1 MPSLP
6 KPTSP
11 GTSNGQVGNQ
21 DSTGRW
27 TWKQK
32 SDGSD
37 GSWVW
42 QSVSTSGGPQDP
54 IGPQGDGSTPAPAQ
68 STQPGAD
75 PGTSLDTSYA
85 DAQRTQMGQLVSQLQ
100 QQAATGNGA
109 WAQSFQNATQQAQGN
124 ASALGQSQNLQSQT
138 GGADA
143 RRNTLNSQAGI
154 QQGSVAQG
162 QQLRTQSENDAESE
176 LGQIEPAMG
185 AGDINQADLIAAINQ
200 NNLLTNLAAADQ
212 SNQTSQNFSNALS
225 SAAPFSRGGEVPGRA
240 KVFGDDERNDTV
252 PAMLSPEE
260 TVVPRSLSK
269 NPIAAALFAAA
280 TAMKMKPTKA
290 QLFARAVMAHHGVK
304 KLADGGGT
312 GTGDPFGVTPNY
324 LQTGNSSTPAPLS
337 TGAKVGYGILDF
349 ALPGVGQI
357 VQHAAINGAVQA
369 AAATPTVD
377 NGGLLDTSQYNQT
390 RGQMDQLA
398 GQYGSRAGGANSTA
412 DAVQTQNNNAAM
424 MSALQAASARR
435 LVASNVLQGAAA
447 QGGKNALS
455 AGQQRL
461 SDQTQGQQSLGNLEV
476 QRRAQEMA
484 LAKAEQG
491 QAFTNTMIN
500 RGINL
505 TNQQYLKDNLAG
517 AGSAITAATNAGIG
531 GNSSVGTEGNP
542 VSGGTDPNGVGAT
555 AQAVGVNPETDS
567 GDSGGGD
574 GGMAHGGVISALSA
588 MGRGGPVSAREKFLG
603 AMRRAKGGSV
613 AVVLPPPQQPHE
625 LMLVLGGK
633 GPKKM
638 ADGGEADPLE
648 GLRAIFANPTGAAK
662 KQLAANKQRQAED
675 DAADAAPGGTDWAP
689 YPGDSTDHAMGQLA
703 AIFANP
709 RGAAQSQMQARAADP
724 ESEWAAYPGVAAM
737 SAGGRTAITG
747 GGGRAYAGGGPVS
760 ARERFIAATKPLSAR
775 ERFLSAVR
783 AQKLAGGG
791 DVMVEQ
797 PPALPP
803 ARELRAVKPAHVD
816 VDHRAMAQLE
826 LNRARSEDYAKSGR
840 RPSDE
845 DDELDTFAVQ
855 RARGGTVPGY
865 ADGGDVDPSQLVSVD
880 PAVAENAALLAKEN
894 AFRRLGEAEAVGDQT
909 ADAQKAAALA
919 ALRGQ
924 QPVLQLPGGQAPQG
938 PLETAAAVASDPIG
952 TLGRGITKA
961 ITVPGDAS
969 TLKPGV
975 VDAAQDAAH
984 AVLPRYVAP
993 AAATVDAAAA
1003 DIAARKAREEA
1014 GVQPGFGGAATPKA
1028 AAAPAAPAPVRTS
1041 GMPAPADKPVDTTAF
1056 ADEQAA
1062 IRQQG
1067 DVEAQKAA
1075 QTAKAQAAYGD
1086 TLQAHALEQKAM
1098 QDRARQQGQEMI
1110 AAQRRLAEQVNSIST
1125 TVDPDRF
1132 WASQSTPQKI
1142 MGIVGLALG
1151 AVGSR
1156 DGTNKAAD
1164 LLNRAIERD
1173 IDAQKV
1179 ETDAR
1184 LRKGQA
1190 SLAASNQIY
1199 AMNRQLFGDD
1209 MAAMDATKAT
1219 AWDVVKNQVDRI
1231 GSQYAG
1237 PEAQAQKAALAAHA
1251 GQMADQYRL
1260 SAADKASEAKLRQAQ
1275 SANLYAEAEKN
1286 RAAAAAKGTSD
1297 VGADIAASDASI
1309 DDLAKEIQQHPY
1321 RDNIP
1326 GALPGSRAGDF
1337 DEKARAT
1344 IETIGKRTGMSSRQ
1358 IEKVKDMTDALKD
1371 PKLSDAHRAER
1382 VQVIKDFVRRTVGKK
1397 AQPEP
1402 AGDAT

>member
-1 MPSLP
+1 MADPNDPYANDPYVNPPPNYWNGIPTGQNYLDQQTGLEGRQVDPSL
-6 KPTSP
+6 TP
-11 GTSNGQVGNQ
+11 GFG
-21 DSTGRW
+21 
-27 TWKQK
+27 
-32 SDGSD
+32 
-37 GSWVW
+37 
-42 QSVSTSGGPQDP
+42 
-54 IGPQGDGSTPAPAQ
+54 
-68 STQPGAD
+68 
-75 PGTSLDTSYA
+75 LDTTDA

-143 RRNTLNSQAGI
+143 RRNVLNSQAGI

-162 QQLRTQSENDAESE
+162 QQLQTQAKNNAMTTEGDLLNAQGQEDIAQAQSQQGAAQSGRETNTA
-176 LGQIEPAMG
+176 LGQ
-185 AGDINQADLIAAINQ
+185 QAATTRS
-200 NNLLTNLAAADQ
+200 NLLNSVA
-212 SNQTSQNFSNALS
+212 SI
-225 SAAPFSRGGEVPGRA
+225 FSRGGEVPGRA

-269 NPIAAALFAAA
+269 NPIAAAMFAAA
-280 TAMKMKPTKA
+280 IAMKMKPTKA
-290 QLFARAVMAHHGVK
+290 QLFARAIMAHHGVK
-304 KLADGGGT
+304 KLADGGGAWQP
-312 GTGDPFGVTPNY
+312 GDAD
-324 LQTGNSSTPAPLS
+324 STANDMGGAASGANPQAPS
-337 TGAKVGYGILDF
+337 
-349 ALPGVGQI
+349 
-357 VQHAAINGAVQA
+357 VQ
-369 AAATPTVD
+369 
-377 NGGLLDTSQYNQT
+377 NGGLLDTTNYDQT
-390 RGQMDQLA
+390 RSQMNAMTPQLQA
-398 GQYGSRAGGANSTA
+398 NASGANSTA
-412 DAVQTQNNNAAM
+412 DAQQTQNNNAAM

-435 LVASNVLQGAAA
+435 PVASSVLQGAAT
-447 QGGKNALS
+447 QGGKNALV

-461 SDQTQGQQSLGNLEV
+461 ADQSRGQQTLAQTDA
-476 QRRAQEMA
+476 QRRAQELQ
-484 LAKAEQG
+484 LAQAQQGAELN
-491 QAFTNTMIN
+491 NTMMN
-500 RGINL
+500 LNVSQANQAALRG
-505 TNQQYLKDNLAG
+505 YLSAAG
-517 AGSAITAATNAGIG
+517 AGVTALSSATKGDFGSG
-531 GNSSVGTEGNP
+531 GNDPGLTPGGQTDLTGNVGGPQTLGNAKDDTENETAP
-542 VSGGTDPNGVGAT
+542 GGTDW
-555 AQAVGVNPETDS
+555 
-567 GDSGGGD
+567 DSGGY
-574 GGMAHGGVISALSA
+574 A
-588 MGRGGPVSAREKFLG
+588 RGGSVSAREKFLG

-724 ESEWAAYPGVAAM
+724 EGEWAAYPGVAAM

-760 ARERFIAATKPLSAR
+760 ARERFIAATKPLGAL

-783 AQKLAGGG
+783 AQKMADGG

-803 ARELRAVKPAHVD
+803 ARELRALKPAHVD

-826 LNRARSEDYAKSGR
+826 LNRARSDDYAKSGR
-840 RPSDE
+840 RPSSE

-855 RARGGTVPGY
+855 RARGGTIPGY
-865 ADGGDVDPSQLVSVD
+865 ADGGDVAPADQVATPPPSDIAGTMAGIGNVLMHPVD
-880 PAVAENAALLAKEN
+880 SATNYLNQKVQGAIDSIPLATPEQFAAAQAALKQKE
-894 AFRRLGEAEAVGDQT
+894 
-909 ADAQKAAALA
+909 
-919 ALRGQ
+919 Q
-924 QPVLQLPGGQAPQG
+924 QVLQLPGGQAPQG

-1014 GVQPGFGGAATPKA
+1014 GVQPGFGGAAAPKA

-1041 GMPAPADKPVDTTAF
+1041 GMPAPSDKPVDTTAF

-1075 QTAKAQAAYGD
+1075 QTAKVQLAYGD

-1132 WASQSTPQKI
+1132 WASRSTPQKI
-1142 MGIVGLALG
+1142 GSIIGVALG
-1151 AVGSR
+1151 ALGSR
-1156 DGTNKAAD
+1156 DGNNKAVD
-1164 LLNRAIERD
+1164 VLNRAIERD

-1260 SAADKASEAKLRQAQ
+1260 SAGDKASEAKLRQAQ

-1337 DEKARAT
+1337 DVKARAT
-1344 IETIGKRTGMSSRQ
+1344 IETIGKRTGMSPKQ

>member
-1 MPSLP
+1 MANQFSDPGQEP
-6 KPTSP
+6 KGSTFTTGPD
-11 GTSNGQVGNQ
+11 GTVYFANGDVFTGDQWSQYYNSTTPEQRQSNGFTASLDPSNPQSAQQQQAQEASGS
-21 DSTGRW
+21 STATGF
-27 TWKQK
+27 TSA
-32 SDGSD
+32 SD
-37 GSWVW
+37 
-42 QSVSTSGGPQDP
+42 PNA
-54 IGPQGDGSTPAPAQ
+54 IANNA
-68 STQPGAD
+68 PGAQ
-75 PGTSLDTSYA
+75 LDTTDA

-100 QQAATGNGA
+100 QQAATGNGG
-109 WAQSFQNATQQAQGN
+109 WAQSFQNAVQQAQGN
-124 ASALGQSQNLQSQT
+124 ASALGQSQNLQAQT

-143 RRNTLNSQAGI
+143 RRNVLNSQAGI

-162 QQLRTQSENDAESE
+162 QQLQTQSENNAQDE
-176 LGQIEPAMG
+176 LGQLLSTQGE
-185 AGDINQADLIAAINQ
+185 GDIAQDQATAAVLQAQREANASLNEQGNKNVQSDISAGGQGVATIAA
-200 NNLLTNLAAADQ
+200 AA
-212 SNQTSQNFSNALS
+212 
-225 SAAPFSRGGEVPGRA
+225 SRGGRVPGRPR
-240 KVFGDDERNDTV
+240 VFGDDERNDTV

-269 NPIAAALFAAA
+269 NPTTAAAFAAA
-280 TAMKMKPTKA
+280 IAMKMKPDKA
-290 QLFARAVMAHHGVK
+290 KVFARAVMAHRGVK
-304 KLADGGGT
+304 KLADGGYT
-312 GTGDPFGVTPNY
+312 GWQPGDTDPTYSLSVAPF
-324 LQTGNSSTPAPLS
+324 STPSESASL
-337 TGAKVGYGILDF
+337 
-349 ALPGVGQI
+349 Q
-357 VQHAAINGAVQA
+357 NGAV
-369 AAATPTVD
+369 
-377 NGGLLDTSQYNQT
+377 LDTSNYQQT

-398 GQYGSRAGGANSTA
+398 GQYGGRAGGANSTA
-412 DAVQTQNNNAAM
+412 DAQQTQANNAAM

-435 LVASNVLQGAAA
+435 PVAANVLQGAAS
-447 QGGKNALS
+447 QGDRNA
-455 AGQQRL
+455 AATGAQRL
-461 SDQTQGQQSLGNLEV
+461 SDQARGQQALGNLET
-476 QRRAQEMA
+476 QRRAQELELASDQQKAGWNNTMLNEGISLSNQA
-484 LAKAEQG
+484 LLQG
-491 QAFTNTMIN
+491 QIAAGGQ
-500 RGINL
+500 GIAAL
-505 TNQQYLKDNLAG
+505 
-517 AGSAITAATNAGIG
+517 TAAASRGSGSNGLGPSDPSQSNPTTQTAGDAAFDQ
-531 GNSSVGTEGNP
+531 SP
-542 VSGGTDPNGVGAT
+542 
-555 AQAVGVNPETDS
+555 S
-567 GDSGGGD
+567 GDYPEPSGD
-574 GGMAHGGVISALSA
+574 TSYAAHGGMIGALSA
-588 MGRGGPVSAREKFLG
+588 MARGGSVSAREKFLG

-662 KQLAANKQRQAED
+662 KQLAANKQRQKED

-747 GGGRAYAGGGPVS
+747 GGGRAYADGGPVS

-783 AQKLAGGG
+783 AQKMADGG

-797 PPALPP
+797 PPAMPP

-826 LNRARSEDYAKSGR
+826 LNRAHSEDYAKSGR

-938 PLETAAAVASDPIG
+938 PLETAAAVASDPLG
-952 TLGRGITKA
+952 TLRRGITNA

-1003 DIAARKAREEA
+1003 DVAARKAREEA
-1014 GVQPGFGGAATPKA
+1014 GVQPGFGGAAAPKA

-1075 QTAKAQAAYGD
+1075 QTAKVQLAYGD

-1132 WASQSTPQKI
+1132 WASRSTPQKI